1 MKRQYLTGLIG
12 PAMAA
17 VLILLFPGYAAAD
30 RPMSDREMDAA
41 LRTSGFKVRP
51 ASNAAQR
58 REVHGMRDDEFTVVN
73 QNGNTYY
80 LWADKETN
88 RLYVGDHWAYQAYQG
103 FVRNRHLREK
113 GVFVYELQPGDK
125 PNNKT
130 VDIYHDWSP
139 FDRWQ

>member
-17 VLILLFPGYAAAD
+17 ILVLLFPGYAAAD
-30 RPMSDREMDAA
+30 RPITDREMDAM
-41 LRTSGFKVRP
+41 LRESGFKMRQ
-51 ASNAAQR
+51 ASTGAQR
-58 REVHGMRDDEFTVVN
+58 ASMREMHQGEFTVVN
-73 QNGNTYY
+73 QNGKSYYTYV
-80 LWADKETN
+80 DKATG
-88 RLYVGDHWAYQAYQG
+88 RLFVGDEQAYRAYQG
-103 FVRNRHLREK
+103 YIRNRHLREK
-113 GVFVYELQPGDK
+113 GVFVYELRPGDK